1 MSGKPSRLSDKDLK
15 EQLQEEAGHVE
26 KTTLV
31 KETNFPTEII
41 ELPSKGIP
49 YPEDNPL
56 SSGKIEMKYMTAKE
70 EDILTTQSYIVQ
82 GTVLDKLFKELIVSN
97 GEGKPVKYN
106 DLLVGDKNA
115 IMIAARVLGYG
126 KDYTINVPD
135 KFNNGETQ
143 EETIDLT
150 TLEDKP
156 LHKQIE
162 KYPNT
167 REFEF
172 ELPISKKRITFN
184 LMTHGTEKKV
194 EYALKDLKKKQ
205 KRTKD
210 ETDRT
215 MSTRLK
221 HVITGI
227 DGEKDSKFIAE
238 FVDNHMMAY
247 DSRAFRKYL
256 TDITPDIDLNYS
268 FVSNETG
275 DEQEVEIPIEVSFF
289 WPDATV

>member
-1 MSGKPSRLSDKDLK
+1 MSGKPKRLSDKDLK
-15 EQLQEEAGHVE
+15 EQLQDEAGHVE

-41 ELPSKGIP
+41 DLPSKGIP
-49 YPEDNPL
+49 YAEDNPL

-70 EDILTTQSYIVQ
+70 EDILTTQSYITQ
-82 GTVLDKLFKELIVSN
+82 GVVLDKLFKALIIGN

-126 KDYTINVPD
+126 KEYTIRIPD
-135 KFNNGETQ
+135 PYNNDEIQ
-143 EETIDLT
+143 EEVIDLT
-150 TLEDKP
+150 
-156 LHKQIE
+156 QIKDQPIHE
-162 KYPNT
+162 QITKFPNT
-167 REFEF
+167 LEFEF
-172 ELPISKKRITFN
+172 ELPISKKRITFK

-205 KRTKD
+205 KRVKD

-221 HVITGI
+221 HLITAI
-227 DGEKDSKFIAE
+227 DGEKDTKEIAN
-238 FVDNHMMAY
+238 FVDNHMLALE
-247 DSRAFRKYL
+247 SRSFRNYIN
-256 TDITPDIDLNYS
+256 DIQPDVDLNYT
-268 FVSNETG
+268 FISNETG

-289 WPDATV
+289 WPDARI